1 MNDICNEVAKSA
13 FDEIQKQA
21 GNPVVN
27 SAVHELALVFNELKP
42 LIMTSVGLVI
52 LSIVILLHSNKVY
65 RFFINSTQ
73 KSELISALLKER
85 MDIDR
90 YGNERRPNMD
100 LIDCCK
106 QYKYDSLFPAV
117 LSELSHADYVEILA
131 LWDNLKDAK
140 ISKESPLEQVKII
153 DKIVSKLKS

>member
-1 MNDICNEVAKSA
+1 MNNIFNEIAKYA

-21 GNPVVN
+21 GNAVVN
-27 SAVHELALVFNELKP
+27 SKVHEFVLAFNELKP
-42 LIMTSVGLVI
+42 FIMTTVGLVI
-52 LSIVILLHSNKVY
+52 LLITMALYSKRVY

-73 KSELISALLKER
+73 KSELISSLLKER

-90 YGNERRPNMD
+90 YGNERPPME

-106 QYKYDSLFPAV
+106 QYKYDALFPAV
-117 LSELSHADYVEILA
+117 LSEISHADYVEILS

-140 ISKESPLEQVKII
+140 ISKISPLEQVKII